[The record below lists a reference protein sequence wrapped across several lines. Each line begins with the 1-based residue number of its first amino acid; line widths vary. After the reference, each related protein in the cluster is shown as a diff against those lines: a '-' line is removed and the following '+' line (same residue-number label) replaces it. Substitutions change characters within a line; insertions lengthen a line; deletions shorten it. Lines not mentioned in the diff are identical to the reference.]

1 MLSPIDFGSFLNSDP
16 SSTSSS
22 HSSIDPSS
30 SFYTA
35 LHSQAQSYPPSRPCS
50 DQSISFNSSHSHSPI
65 NQSRKPP
72 PSSASRSHDNSY
84 QYGLNPQL
92 FSLPSHSLHFVM
104 PSFAHGGPAQA
115 YSNGPAFAEPT
126 VFRHPSRIRTSP
138 PQQFT
143 NQSHANILPSEI
155 ANPPRPQ
162 QSPRSITHLPPLKR
176 KSSFQLDP
184 SKPVYSLYGHSVQC
198 INPDLSPF
206 PSEISSSSSPP
217 DEYESRSESPFD
229 ASRIGLDLPINCNYP
244 NIYSSSGFDLMRA
257 LAYVVN
263 RPNPQIDI
271 GAVDTSTALVIVDA
285 RKKDLPIVFASA
297 SFSTLTGYENYEIVG
312 QNCRFL
318 QSPRSAGLAKK
329 GSKRKHSDSTAV
341 YHMKA
346 HIMAGKESQS
356 SIINYRKNGQPF
368 VNLVTVIPIQWG
380 SDEVT
385 YYIGF
390 QVDLI
395 QQPNA
400 IMANKGNGTYMAHSF
415 TGEAERPP
423 ASIPESDKI
432 QEIREIR
439 PLPAPPL
446 PPQPTGTV
454 IQNPAPVISRRVS
467 ALPDTRSLKS
477 DFKTVLYQNHD
488 VVMVVSLKGT
498 LFYVSS
504 ACRKMLEYEEED
516 LVNQNIS
523 SFCHS
528 GDLTGVLRQLKEV
541 GNTAHTPLD
550 LIYRA
555 VTKSKRIFWMEAQG
569 QLHVEAGKGRKYVVL
584 VGRERTMGP
593 LSWQAIKEMGG
604 LGDCEFWT
612 KLSLDG
618 MCLHT
623 TASIRDVLGY
633 ESEDL
638 LGRMLA
644 KMSSEVDGP
653 KILKAIRDAWHGTK
667 VVTVAHVLINRDG
680 RMVNCISHFYPPRL
694 ISSHPESDTNN
705 ATTNSSKPAGA
716 PPVIYCQIN
725 EAGSAQRKTT
735 ATTPEVMAS
744 SRPPTSAYDQSY
756 LNSSLPAGSGAENS
770 NLSSDG
776 TQSEPRLS
784 NPAVEDNLFGAL
796 DTSKKTA
803 WNFEL
808 SELKIRNKNLKSEV
822 NAKQHKGSSRPK
834 TVEINT
840 NQSRILGTN
849 QDRIV
854 KPTFGG
860 HNQRSPSDTGTDK
873 KYECRSGMPEVSLS
887 CNFPSNNILFPANH
901 SANLVL
907 RIRIPAKQLPSL
919 AQFTECDV
927 NRLPN
932 SSNDCLTPQFISAFA
947 PLDSR

>member
-1 MLSPIDFGSFLNSDP
+1 M
-16 SSTSSS
+16 
-22 HSSIDPSS
+22 DPSS
-30 SFYTA
+30 SFYTTS
-35 LHSQAQSYPPSRPCS
+35 HSQGPSHLPSRPSS
-50 DQSISFNSSHSHSPI
+50 DHSISFNSNQSHSPI
-65 NQSRKPP
+65 NQTCKPP
-72 PSSASRSHDNSY
+72 PCSSSRSHDNSY

-92 FSLPSHSLHFVM
+92 FSLPSHSLPFIM
-104 PSFAHGGPAQA
+104 PSFAHGGPSQA
-115 YSNGPAFAEPT
+115 YSNGPAFSEPT
-126 VFRHPSRIRTSP
+126 VFRHPSRIKTST
-138 PQQFT
+138 PQRFP
-143 NQSHANILPSEI
+143 NQSHANIPPHETV
-155 ANPPRPQ
+155 NPLRLQ
-162 QSPRSITHLPPLKR
+162 QSPQSLTPFLPNKR
-176 KSSFQLDP
+176 KSSFHLDP
-184 SKPVYSLYGHSVQC
+184 SKPVFSLYGHSVQC

-206 PSEISSSSSPP
+206 PSEISSSSSSE
-217 DEYESRSESPFD
+217 DYQRRSESPFD
-229 ASRIGLDLPINCNYP
+229 ASRIGLELPLNCNYP

-257 LAYVVN
+257 LAYVAN

-318 QSPRSAGLAKK
+318 QFPRSAGLAKK
-329 GSKRKHSDSTAV
+329 GSKRKHSDSNAV

-380 SDEVT
+380 SDEIA
-385 YYIGF
+385 YYVGF
-390 QVDLI
+390 QVDLV

-400 IMANKGNGTYMAHSF
+400 IMANKGNGTYMAHSLS
-415 TGEAERPP
+415 TEAKCLP
-423 ASIPESDKI
+423 APILKSSKI

-439 PLPAPPL
+439 PLPVSPPNSQHSGLLVQNL
-446 PPQPTGTV
+446 PPV
-454 IQNPAPVISRRVS
+454 VSRRVS
-467 ALPDTRSLKS
+467 ALPDTKSLKS

-488 VVMVVSLKGT
+488 LVMVVSLKGT

-504 ACRKMLEYEEED
+504 ACQRMLEYEEED

-550 LIYRA
+550 LIFRA
-555 VTKSKRIFWMEAQG
+555 VTKTKRIFWMEAQG

-593 LSWQAIKEMGG
+593 LSWNAIKELGG

-633 ESEDL
+633 DSEDL
-638 LGRMLA
+638 LGKMLP
-644 KMSSEVDGP
+644 KMSSEADGP
-653 KILKAIRDAWHGTK
+653 KILKAVRDVWHGLT
-667 VVTVAHVLINRDG
+667 VVTVAHVLINREG

-694 ISSHPESDTNN
+694 ISSHPEFESHD
-705 ATTNSSKPAGA
+705 ATSNSSNPAGA

-725 EAGSAQRKTT
+725 EAGSAQRK
-735 ATTPEVMAS
+735 AAAIPSELMAPS
-744 SRPPTSAYDQSY
+744 QPPASAHDESYPNTSILIGSDAINSKLSPPHVTSLGGSDERP
-756 LNSSLPAGSGAENS
+756 
-770 NLSSDG
+770 
-776 TQSEPRLS
+776 SEPYLS
-784 NPAVEDNLFGAL
+784 RSTIEDNLFAAL

-808 SELKIRNKNLKSEV
+808 SELKIHNKNLKSELIA
-822 NAKQHKGSSRPK
+822 NQHKSSSRSN
-834 TVEINT
+834 ILGLNS
-840 NQSRILGTN
+840 NQSRTSSVITNN
-849 QDRIV
+849 QDRVV
-854 KPTFGG
+854 KPTFGS
-860 HNQRSPSDTGTDK
+860 HSYQRALGEPGADR
-873 KYECRSGMPEVSLS
+873 KYESRSGISELQSSS
-887 CNFPSNNILFPANH
+887 CNFPSNNILFPANF
-901 SANLVL
+901 V
-907 RIRIPAKQLPSL
+907 QPS
-919 AQFTECDV
+919 
-927 NRLPN
+927 NI
-932 SSNDCLTPQFISAFA
+932 LTK
-947 PLDSR
+947 L

>member
-1 MLSPIDFGSFLNSDP
+1 MHSPTIDFASFLNSDP
-16 SSTSSS
+16 SSNSSS

-30 SFYTA
+30 NFYTA
-35 LHSQAQSYPPSRPCS
+35 ALHQQAQSHPPSRPSS
-50 DQSISFNSSHSHSPI
+50 DQSNSFNSNQSHSPT
-65 NQSRKPP
+65 S
-72 PSSASRSHDNSY
+72 SRSHDH

-92 FSLPSHSLHFVM
+92 FSLPSHSLHFIM
-104 PSFAHGGPAQA
+104 PSFAQGGPAQA
-115 YSNGPAFAEPT
+115 YSNGPAFSEPT
-126 VFRHPSRIRTSP
+126 VFRHTSRIKTSN
-138 PQQFT
+138 PQQLLT
-143 NQSHANILPSEI
+143 QSHSNIPPSELP
-155 ANPPRPQ
+155 NHLRPH
-162 QSPRSITHLPPLKR
+162 QSPQSMSHLPPPKR

-184 SKPVYSLYGHSVQC
+184 SKPVYSLYGHSVQY

-206 PSEISSSSSPP
+206 PSEISSSSSPE
-217 DEYESRSESPFD
+217 DDQRRSESPFD
-229 ASRIGLDLPINCNYP
+229 ANRLGLDLPINCNYP

-257 LAYVVN
+257 LAYVIN

-271 GAVDTSTALVIVDA
+271 GAVDTSTALVVVDA

-297 SFSTLTGYENYEIVG
+297 SFSTLTGYENHEIVG

-329 GSKRKHSDSTAV
+329 GSKRKHSDSNAV

-380 SDEVT
+380 SDEIT
-385 YYIGF
+385 YYVGF
-390 QVDLI
+390 QVDLV

-415 TGEAERPP
+415 SVEAECPP
-423 ASIPESDKI
+423 ASITEPGK
-432 QEIREIR
+432 IREIR

-446 PPQPTGTV
+446 NPQPSV
-454 IQNPAPVISRRVS
+454 PLVQNIPPVVSRRVS

-477 DFKTVLYQNHD
+477 EFKTVLYQNHD

-504 ACRKMLEYEEED
+504 ACQRMLEYEEED

-584 VGRERTMGP
+584 VGRERAMGP
-593 LSWQAIKEMGG
+593 LSWRAIQRTGG

-618 MCLHT
+618 MCLHA
-623 TASIRDVLGY
+623 TASIREVLGY
-633 ESEDL
+633 DSDDL
-638 LGRMLA
+638 LGKMLT
-644 KMSSEVDGP
+644 KMSSEADGP
-653 KILKAIRDAWHGTK
+653 KILKAIRDAWHGTT
-667 VVTVAHVLINRDG
+667 VVTVAHVLANRDG
-680 RMVNCISHFYPPRL
+680 RMINCISHFYPPRL
-694 ISSHPESDTNN
+694 ISSHPEFDSND
-705 ATTNSSKPAGA
+705 APSNSTYAAGA

-725 EAGSAQRKTT
+725 EAGSAQRK
-735 ATTPEVMAS
+735 ATITSSEVMAS
-744 SRPPTSAYDQSY
+744 SQPPASAYDESY
-756 LNSSLPAGSGAENS
+756 ANSSISAGSGAKDPR
-770 NLSSDG
+770 LSRDG
-776 TQSEPRLS
+776 TQFEAPTSKPTI
-784 NPAVEDNLFGAL
+784 EDNLFGAL

-808 SELKIRNKNLKSEV
+808 SELKIRNKNLKSELTDKLQKS
-822 NAKQHKGSSRPK
+822 NSRSK
-834 TVEINT
+834 TVESNT
-840 NQSRILGTN
+840 IQSRISGGISTN
-849 QDRIV
+849 QDNRV
-854 KPTFGG
+854 KSPFGN
-860 HNQRSPSDTGTDK
+860 HSYHRSLVDTGADR
-873 KYECRSGMPEVSLS
+873 KYESRNGMLELQSSS
-887 CNFPSNNILFPANH
+887 CNFPSNNILFPAN
-901 SANLVL
+901 LVQ
-907 RIRIPAKQLPSL
+907 R
-919 AQFTECDV
+919 
-927 NRLPN
+927 
-932 SSNDCLTPQFISAFA
+932 SNILTKP
-947 PLDSR
+947 